1 MIEASVSHR
10 QPAAGIKLYPVSEDA
25 HFNKNWCALMTFQG
39 GYKRILYG
47 QSHMAY
53 WVFN

>member
-25 HFNKNWCALMTFQG
+25 KHLSHCNKNWCALMTFQG
-39 GYKRILYG
+39 GYERILY
-47 QSHMAY
+47 
-53 WVFN
+53 